1 MNRRRKQSIWLRRN
15 LPLLIAVAALVLLVL
30 IIVLVARGC
39 SKGSDTVIQAKA
51 FSTGTTIDLPLSAEL
66 NESDFVS
73 YGGYQFTTKK
83 KLSALSKLIT
93 KNNDG
98 VTAETYTN
106 SYGDCGVYTKP
117 NESGG
122 KDTWCLYV
130 KDPKNT
136 NEQWYFFMGEHREI
150 ALDSGTLDMLLPL
163 HLISDAS
170 LRDTMFA
177 AIQPGTPY
185 TCGVSKLPDGQT
197 LSGLFRTFYEES
209 GLYTVTT
216 SDKGFTLVPRGGA
229 QELMF
234 QFDEQDTNGQFMI
247 TVPQAAEPQPS
258 TSAVVTYCKDD
269 PVTLPEIDAAE
280 LSAVLIEAN
289 YKKTGKTADYQYT
302 VDVGGQ
308 IYEVALDWKDNTWN
322 GSVRYNGQVA
332 MLVTKSSCTIA
343 SIFASNHLGGTP
355 ERDTAKWPADVQ
367 ELVITPKAES
377 MATTN
382 DVNVRSA
389 PSTNSEVLM
398 TMPTDTVVA
407 VIGVSEE
414 TEDGAWYEIW
424 YNEVCAYMNAKYVKP
439 VASAAAPATTE
450 E

>member
-39 SKGSDTVIQAKA
+39 SKSSDTVIKAKA

-83 KLSALSKLIT
+83 KLSALNKLIV

-98 VTAETYTN
+98 ITAATYTN
-106 SYGDCGVYTKP
+106 SYGECGVYTKP

-122 KDTWCLYV
+122 TDTWCLYV

-136 NEQWYFFMGEHREI
+136 NEKWYFFMGEHREI

-163 HLISDAS
+163 HLITDAS

-177 AIQPGTPY
+177 TVQPGTPY
-185 TCGVSKLPDGQT
+185 TCGTDKLPDGQT
-197 LSGLFRTFYEES
+197 LSGMFRTFYEDS

-216 SDKGFTLVPRGGA
+216 SDKGFTLVPRGGS

-247 TVPQAAEPQPS
+247 TVPQAAEPQPVNA
-258 TSAVVTYCKDD
+258 AVVTYGNDD
-269 PVTLPEIDAAE
+269 PVTLPESDAVD
-280 LSAVLIEAN
+280 LSTVLMQAN
-289 YKKTGKTADYQYT
+289 YKKTGKTADYQRAGYA
-302 VDVGGQ
+302 Q
-308 IYEVALDWKDNTWN
+308 
-322 GSVRYNGQVA
+322 
-332 MLVTKSSCTIA
+332 
-343 SIFASNHLGGTP
+343 H
-355 ERDTAKWPADVQ
+355 
-367 ELVITPKAES
+367 
-377 MATTN
+377 
-382 DVNVRSA
+382 
-389 PSTNSEVLM
+389 
-398 TMPTDTVVA
+398 
-407 VIGVSEE
+407 
-414 TEDGAWYEIW
+414 
-424 YNEVCAYMNAKYVKP
+424 
-439 VASAAAPATTE
+439 
-450 E
+450 